1 MALSLS
7 FSRFIFIFFF
17 KKKLFIYATLT
28 LMHPGV
34 VPFFFFIICL
44 RTAPLSDCCVTF
56 TFYAFIPFSSL
67 FFFLRRDA
75 FLFSLIL
82 LHFTNAGEKQ

>member
-1 MALSLS
+1 MLSFIVMYRFSVPFSPLLLFTCSYGSLSLS

-34 VPFFFFIICL
+34 VPFFFF
-44 RTAPLSDCCVTF
+44 LSVF
-56 TFYAFIPFSSL
+56 VQ
-67 FFFLRRDA
+67 
-75 FLFSLIL
+75 L
-82 LHFTNAGEKQ
+82 LCPTVV